1 MDDILYNS
9 PFLKACRGEA
19 TDRTP
24 IWLLRQAGRYMKEYQ
39 ALKRQCASFLEF
51 CKTPELTT
59 QATLDA
65 QRILNVDAAILFAD
79 LPIILESM
87 GLTLDY
93 PEGVGP
99 VIDNPVRNRADA
111 EGLRNGDP
119 AVSMPFVGQ
128 TIKLVRAGLPADVPL
143 IGWSGAPFTL
153 ASYAIEGRGSRHFIF
168 TKQLMYGDT
177 ESWDQLMGK
186 LAEAVTHYLQYQ
198 IDVGVQAVQ
207 LFDSWVG
214 CLSPQDYKT
223 RVLPYTKLIVDALTG
238 QVPVIYFGVGA
249 AGFMD
254 LMYETG
260 ADVLG
265 FDWSTPMNAYWER
278 LGCQAVQGN
287 LDPIALCADRDTVLR
302 EAQTVLDD
310 VGGRAGHIFNVG
322 HGLVPQ
328 TPVDNVKA
336 LVDYVHERTVR

>member
-1 MDDILYNS
+1 MDDVLYNA

-24 IWLLRQAGRYMKEYQ
+24 VWLLRQAGRYMEEYQ
-39 ALKRQCASFLEF
+39 VLKRQCASFLEF

-79 LPIILESM
+79 LPIILEPM

-99 VIDNPVRNRADA
+99 VIGNPVRDRATA
-111 EGLRNGDP
+111 EALCNNDP
-119 AVSMPFVGQ
+119 AISMPFVGE
-128 TIKLVRAGLPADVPL
+128 TIKLVRAGLPAHVPL
-143 IGWSGAPFTL
+143 IGWPGAPFTL
-153 ASYAIEGRGSRHFIF
+153 ASYAIEGCGSRHFIF
-168 TKQLMYGDT
+168 TKQMMYGDP
-177 ESWDQLMGK
+177 EGWDHLMGK
-186 LAEAVTHYLQYQ
+186 LVEAVTHYLQYQ
-198 IDVGVQAVQ
+198 IDTGVQAVQ

-214 CLSPQDYKT
+214 CLSPHDYKT
-223 RVLPYTKLIVDALTG
+223 CVLPYTKAVVDALTG
-238 QVPVIYFGVGA
+238 QVPIIHFGVGA

-254 LMYETG
+254 LMHEAG

-265 FDWSTPMNAYWER
+265 FDWSTPMSAYWDH

-287 LDPIALCADRDTVLR
+287 MDPIALCADRDTVLR
-302 EAQTVLDD
+302 AAQAVLDD

-322 HGLVPQ
+322 HGIVPQ
-328 TPVDNVKA
+328 TPVDHVKT
-336 LVDYVHERTVR
+336 LVDYVHECTAR